1 MIDVWSL
8 ELENKTSYVMLA
20 ARCNHQQISRDTWI
34 SKPILSEV
42 LWASI
47 QTLHHLFSSSRCQGQ
62 LFFSFLLKYSCFTMF
77 SSVQQSESAI
87 HIHDALFLGFPSH
100 SGHHG
105 VLSRAPCA
113 IQRVLT
119 SDLFHTIAW
128 IIPGTG
134 GPGGLP
140 SLGSRRVGHD

>member
-1 MIDVWSL
+1 MYQSFRRFSGLQYRLCIICSL
-8 ELENKTSYVMLA
+8 APGV
-20 ARCNHQQISRDTWI
+20 R
-34 SKPILSEV
+34 V
-42 LWASI
+42 
-47 QTLHHLFSSSRCQGQ
+47 GQ
-62 LFFSFLLKYSCFTMF
+62 LFFSLLLKYSCFTIF
-77 SSVQQSESAI
+77 SSVQRSESAI

-113 IQRVLT
+113 TQQVLT

-128 IIPGTG
+128 RIPGTG
-134 GPGGLP
+134 APGRLP